1 MKWKRTS
8 KFVKAKQCK
17 PEANI
22 LLDIPE
28 NAKPLLIFEGT
39 SNLNELVKHICDQR
53 NLYAIQNGKELPTN
67 PKQISPVLRI
77 NCIISISK
85 LPNVNCY
92 WSVDSYLSSDCVR
105 NAMTRSRF
113 MNIHQNLHFTD
124 NKTADIS
131 DKAYKIRIVINHLND
146 AFQDAMSDAK
156 RQSIDE
162 HKTKFKGRMSCKQY
176 MKNKLIKW
184 GFKWW
189 CSCCCKTGYLYEF
202 DLYLGK
208 KEKTLLLL
216 RKR

>member
-77 NCIISISK
+77 NCIILISK

-105 NAMTRSRF
+105 NATTRSRF

-124 NKTADIS
+124 FGSIS
-131 DKAYKIRIVINHLND
+131 NCFRISGIKFFMISKIV
-146 AFQDAMSDAK
+146 
-156 RQSIDE
+156 
-162 HKTKFKGRMSCKQY
+162 TV
-176 MKNKLIKW
+176 
-184 GFKWW
+184 
-189 CSCCCKTGYLYEF
+189 
-202 DLYLGK
+202 
-208 KEKTLLLL
+208 
-216 RKR
+216 